1 MKISKQRKGRSKRKR
16 RLDSAEERERARER
30 EKQAGDRGKRETS
43 NYGDY
48 QTETDSPSTHMH
60 ARRCRHRVT
69 DRQAYMNTHVNT

>member
-1 MKISKQRKGRSKRKR
+1 MKILKQRKGRSKRKR
-16 RLDSAEERERARER
+16 RLDSAEERARER